1 MDIDEKLNKAFTVF
15 LKYGYRKAS
24 MDDVA
29 NEIGISRQA
38 LYKHYSSKKDL
49 FDAVVDKTMKTSETM
64 VFNVLNNKSIPFHER
79 LVLAMDCFIGQYL
92 DELKTSPHGNEV
104 ILLAENG
111 ERAKKSHENYI
122 TLLQQICK
130 EEKIAKT
137 SEEIYYLVVT
147 WALISKG
154 LVHSEVSREEFLF
167 ILRKSVNIIFKT

>member
-1 MDIDEKLNKAFTVF
+1 MNIDEKLTKAYTVF

-29 NEIGISRQA
+29 TEIGISRQA
-38 LYKHYSSKKDL
+38 LYKHYGSKKIL
-49 FDAVVDKTMKTSETM
+49 FDAVVEKTMETSETM
-64 VFNVLNNKSIPFHER
+64 ALAVLKDKSIPFEEK

-92 DELKTSPHGNEV
+92 DELRTSPHANEV

-111 ERAKKSHENYI
+111 ERAKKSHENLLI
-122 TLLQQICK
+122 LLQQLCA
-130 EEKIAKT
+130 EEQPAKL

-167 ILRKSVNIIFKT
+167 ILRKSVSIIFKT